1 MFYFTQEPCGSHPTQ
16 GEGIIEETGQA
27 FYFRYRGGRASLTI
41 SNDDKVAIGREGSEG
56 VARYYEQSVVSED
69 AMPIEL
75 VNTLVTAWLTLYLVE
90 PRQHPA
96 LVAIQRSSRWS

>member
-1 MFYFTQEPCGSHPTQ
+1 MFYFTSEPTGAFPTQ

-41 SNDDKVAIGREGSEG
+41 SEDDRVVVGKEGSEG
-56 VARYYEQSVVSED
+56 VARCYEQRVVSED
-69 AMPIEL
+69 AMPIEQSTAL
-75 VNTLVTAWLTLYLVE
+75 TTAWLTLYLAE

-96 LVAIQRSSRWS
+96 LTAIQRSSRWS

>member
-1 MFYFTQEPCGSHPTQ
+1 MFHFTQEPSGAFPTQ

-41 SNDDKVAIGREGSEG
+41 SADDRVVVGTESCEG
-56 VARYYEQSVVSED
+56 VARYYEQRVVSED
-69 AMPIEL
+69 AMPL
-75 VNTLVTAWLTLYLVE
+75 AQSTALTTAWLTLYLAE

-96 LVAIQRSSRWS
+96 LAAIQRSPRWS